1 MAAGHS
7 GRLCGIVGTSA
18 ALGQLPAP
26 RQRVGLG
33 WWVELACPPI
43 GPRLPKVGHGR
54 ANCLRG
60 FARPCLCR
68 CARPCAPALA
78 SIGLCCLGLE
88 RDLRVGPR
96 LACTKMGLVAVW
108 LPALEPGP
116 WGRRRP
122 TFRARV
128 STRSTQPRVHRLR
141 RSQLKMASQ
150 VGANRTS
157 RTRKSNRYW
166 HSG

>member
-1 MAAGHS
+1 MSNFLRRRSIISPESHLLSSLFLSAGLITCILFCFVFFVHFWVAVVLCGCGVAAGHS

-18 ALGQLPAP
+18 ALAQLPAP

-78 SIGLCCLGLE
+78 SIGLCCLGPE
-88 RDLRVGPR
+88 RDPRVGPHF
-96 LACTKMGLVAVW
+96 ACALVGLVAV
-108 LPALEPGP
+108 
-116 WGRRRP
+116 
-122 TFRARV
+122 
-128 STRSTQPRVHRLR
+128 
-141 RSQLKMASQ
+141 
-150 VGANRTS
+150 
-157 RTRKSNRYW
+157 
-166 HSG
+166 